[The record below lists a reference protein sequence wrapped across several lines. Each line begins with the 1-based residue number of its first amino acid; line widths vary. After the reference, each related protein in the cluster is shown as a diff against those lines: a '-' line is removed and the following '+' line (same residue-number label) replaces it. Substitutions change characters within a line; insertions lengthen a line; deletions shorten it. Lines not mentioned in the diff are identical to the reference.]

1 VPGTVADSREGRAT
15 QRATPAAFLTG
26 QTISLIGSQVTTY
39 LLPVIVVVVLH
50 GGARAVSLLVAAG
63 TVPQMVSGVIAGPI
77 TDRRSKR
84 WVLMVAD
91 LTSMAILLLTV
102 ALWTFGQ
109 LSAPVL
115 IVVAVVLGNFGSIS
129 DSALFAFVPTLVSG
143 QELLRLNG
151 RLEVCENLA
160 VLVGP
165 VAGGALIGAGLG
177 RIGLLIDAAS
187 FAVAYLTLR
196 HVRRDEVD
204 AQPGAQPGT
213 QPDGGPDGG
222 YVQRVAAGFR
232 LLRSLRGVRVITGLS
247 SAWNLF
253 VGAAEATVVVYAL
266 HFLWMS
272 TVEFGVCIAGGAMG
286 GILAGSL
293 VGRLRWAP
301 SLMMAGGLVTGA
313 LGQLITAIGPAR
325 SVLGVLAVGG
335 GELVGAAGMT
345 VFLFTNSSI
354 RQVLIP
360 RAARAR
366 VHASMRL
373 VTRASVIPGSLCGG
387 LLFVLLGARP
397 LMLSIAGA
405 EMLVAASAWLLLPR
419 LIPADI
425 LKRAGQ
431 A

>member
-1 VPGTVADSREGRAT
+1 MPGTVADLREGRAAD
-15 QRATPAAFLTG
+15 RAASAGFVTG
-26 QTISLIGSQVTTY
+26 QAISLIGSQVTTY

-63 TVPQMVSGVIAGPI
+63 TVPQMVSGVIAGPV
-77 TDRRSKR
+77 TDRHSKR
-84 WVLMVAD
+84 SVLMVSD
-91 LTSMAILLLTV
+91 LMSMAILIVTV
-102 ALWTFGQ
+102 VLWTFGL
-109 LSAPVL
+109 LSTPVL
-115 IVVAVVLGNFGSIS
+115 IVIVVVLGNFGSIS
-129 DSALFAFVPTLVSG
+129 DSALFAFVPTLASG
-143 QELLRLNG
+143 QDLLRLNG

-177 RIGLLIDAAS
+177 RVGLLIDAAS
-187 FAVAYLTLR
+187 FAVAYVTLR
-196 HVRRDEVD
+196 HVRRDKAD
-204 AQPGAQPGT
+204 PQAGR
-213 QPDGGPDGG
+213 QPDET
-222 YVQRVAAGFR
+222 YVQRVLAGFR
-232 LLRSLRGVRVITGLS
+232 LLRNLPTVRAITQITS
-247 SAWNLF
+247 TYNLF

-272 TVEFGVCIAGGAMG
+272 TVEFGLCIAGGAVG

-293 VGRLRWAP
+293 VGRLRGAP
-301 SLMMAGGLVTGA
+301 SRMMAAGLVTGA

-325 SVLGVLAVGG
+325 SVLGVVAVGG
-335 GELVGAAGMT
+335 GEMLGAAGIT

-354 RQVLIP
+354 RQILIP

-397 LMLSIAGA
+397 LLLGIAGA
-405 EMLVAASAWLLLPR
+405 EMLVAVSAWLVLPR
-419 LIPADI
+419 LIPANI
-425 LKRAGQ
+425 LEQVGHA
-431 A
+431 